1 MRETLRFQTNVPES
15 TALAFNDGIAVEG
28 RYGDQVMYTLEDE
41 RVMYV
46 PPIVQ
51 EQIKR
56 LNIQR
61 GDPFQVVKRE
71 KKVGNRRSIEW
82 AVERLET
89 REPAPSSPSKASD
102 EAASQAPE
110 ISGTRESTIGAPVNG
125 CAPPNGNG
133 ALEIALPFAGTLQ
146 AHYILSALVNM
157 VDIAVA
163 VEAYAKAKGRD
174 LHFSTEDIRALTIT
188 CFIQRT
194 RENGVAR

>member
-1 MRETLRFQTNVPES
+1 MKQTLRFETNIPQPV
-15 TALAFNDGIAVEG
+15 ALAFDDGISVEG

-56 LNIQR
+56 LHIQR

-71 KKVGNRRSIEW
+71 KKAGNRRSIEW

-89 REPAPSSPSKASD
+89 REPAPSTPSKATD
-102 EAASQAPE
+102 EAASRAPE
-110 ISGTRESTIGAPVNG
+110 FSSTRESSIALAN
-125 CAPPNGNG
+125 NGNAPSVG
-133 ALEIALPFAGTLQ
+133 NRSSEAALPFAGTPQ
-146 AHYILSALVNM
+146 GHYILSALVNM
-157 VDIAVA
+157 VDTTVA
-163 VEAYAKAKGRD
+163 VEAYAKAKGRE

-194 RENGVAR
+194 RENGGVR

>member
-1 MRETLRFQTNVPES
+1 MKQTLRFETNVPQPV
-15 TALAFNDGIAVEG
+15 ALAFDDGIPVEG

-51 EQIKR
+51 EQIRR
-56 LNIQR
+56 LRIQR

-89 REPAPSSPSKASD
+89 REPAPSMPVKATD
-102 EAASQAPE
+102 EAISQVPD
-110 ISGTRESTIGAPVNG
+110 SGTRESTTALATNGGAVSV
-125 CAPPNGNG
+125 GNG
-133 ALEIALPFAGTLQ
+133 TAGVALPFAGTLQ
-146 AHYILSALVNM
+146 AQFILSALVNM
-157 VDIAVA
+157 VDITVA
-163 VEAYAKAKGRD
+163 VEAYAKAKGRE

-188 CFIQRT
+188 CFIQRA
-194 RENGVAR
+194 RENGGIR